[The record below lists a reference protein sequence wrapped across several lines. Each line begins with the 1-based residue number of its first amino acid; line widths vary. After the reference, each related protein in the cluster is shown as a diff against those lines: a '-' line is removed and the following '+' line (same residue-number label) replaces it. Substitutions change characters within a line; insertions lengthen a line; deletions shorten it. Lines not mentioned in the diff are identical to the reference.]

1 MPKVQSINQ
10 KLLPDALPS
19 FRSLGATLRIVL
31 LVNGVALL
39 AAFLQAISFLDAIQ
53 HFIDS
58 SAFIQPVLL
67 TSLLLLYVLNDY
79 LARIPYWYGFVA
91 VLCLVSLSMLAIA
104 NLAGDLLVTI
114 RPNSAFSIFRNVFVS
129 SALSAFI
136 LIYFKLRTMSLST
149 ALHDARLQALQAR
162 IRPHFLFNSINAV
175 LSIVRADPKRAE
187 AALEDM
193 ADLFRVAMAD
203 SQKMVLLR
211 REIEISRQYLSLE
224 RLRLGERLKDSW
236 QIDDE
241 LNDALVPPLMLQPL
255 LENAVYHGIEPL
267 TEGGVIEIKLSRK
280 GSELHMEV
288 RNPCHGLNDVHNGNK
303 MALENIRERLALQF
317 DVEAKY
323 TVESSSDYYHV
334 LIQLPYKKEERYEQR

>member
-10 KLLPDALPS
+10 NLLPDALPN
-19 FRSLGATLRIVL
+19 FRNLGATLRIVL

-39 AAFLQAISFLDAIQ
+39 FAMAQASSLQNIV
-53 HFIDS
+53 HRFIDD
-58 SAFIQPVLL
+58 SAFIQPVIL
-67 TSLLLLYVLNDY
+67 TSLLLLYILNGV
-79 LARIPYWYGFVA
+79 LARLAYWRGVA
-91 VLCLVSLSMLAIA
+91 AVILLVVMTTLTIA
-104 NLAGDLLVTI
+104 YLGGDLYASLFEIT
-114 RPNSAFSIFRNVFVS
+114 AFNAWR
-129 SALSAFI
+129 SALLGGILAALL
-136 LIYFKLRTMSLST
+136 LIYFRLRAMSLST

-187 AALEDM
+187 TALEDM
-193 ADLFRVAMAD
+193 ADLFRMAMAD

-224 RLRLGERLKDSW
+224 KLRLGERLQENW
-236 QIDDE
+236 QIDE
-241 LNDALVPPLMLQPL
+241 ALNDAIVPPLILQPL

-267 TEGGVIEIKLSRK
+267 SEGGLIEVKLQRV
-280 GSELHMEV
+280 GGELHLHV
-288 RNPCHGLNDVHNGNK
+288 RNPCPGTCGLHKGNK

-323 TVESSSDYYHV
+323 TVESGTDFYQVH
-334 LIQLPYKKEERYEQR
+334 IQLPYLKEERNE